1 KNHLSETATT
11 REEISQRYAARIFCE
26 KGAGSALLPTSF
38 PLPPLPQ
45 KESEGARDAGVAKD
59 PRTLAPRGTKA
70 TRPRTGP
77 TRMTPGLTAPKSC
90 RRKSAVSPA
99 SRARCL
105 IGLLRMAPGG
115 LTFQAPSPFLIA

>member
-45 KESEGARDAGVAKD
+45 TESEGARDAGVAKD

-77 TRMTPGLTAPKSC
+77 ARMTPALTAPKELPTQV
-90 RRKSAVSPA
+90 RRFPGVPRAVFEACSAWPPV
-99 SRARCL
+99 
-105 IGLLRMAPGG
+105 G
-115 LTFQAPSPFLIA
+115 